1 MVENGT
7 ILENVEVGKD
17 IWLMS
22 VKAPAIAEKSLAGQ
36 FVNIRIHDCYEPLL
50 RRPISLHGIDKEKG
64 ILKFLYLVVGKG
76 TAMMTKM
83 EAGKTIDLLGP
94 LGKGFSL
101 DFSGKK
107 ALVIG
112 GGIGSAPLY
121 PVLKGIL
128 ANGKEATLILG
139 AYSKESIVG
148 LSFYE
153 NLGVT
158 VKVATEDGSMG
169 QQGFVTK
176 IAEDELKTGAYDFIY
191 TCGPIPMLKAV
202 ETLAEKYQVQ
212 GELSTEA
219 HMGCG
224 LGICLS
230 CAAKG
235 KDGKNRKVC
244 QDGPVFRLGDL
255 SYE

>member
-1 MVENGT
+1 MVELGR
-7 ILENVEVGKD
+7 ILENVQVGKD
-17 IWLMS
+17 IWYMS
-22 VKAPAIAEKSLAGQ
+22 VEAPKIAEKAAAGQ

-64 ILKFLYLVVGKG
+64 IVKFLYLVVGKG

-83 EAGKTIDLLGP
+83 EAGKTVDLLGP
-94 LGKGFSL
+94 LGKGFTF
-101 DFSGKK
+101 DFSGEK

-121 PVLKGIL
+121 PVLKEL
-128 ANGKEATLILG
+128 KAKGKNATLLLG

-153 NLGVT
+153 ALGVD

-169 QQGFVTK
+169 TKGFVTTP
-176 IAEDELKTGAYDFIY
+176 AEEELATGAYDYIY
-191 TCGPIPMLKAV
+191 VCGPLPMLKAV
-202 ETLAEKYQVQ
+202 EDLAEKYRVA
-212 GELSTEA
+212 GEVSTEA

-230 CAAKG
+230 CAALG
-235 KDGKNRKVC
+235 KDGKHRKVC
-244 QDGPVFRLGDL
+244 QDGPVFRLGEL
-255 SYE
+255 SYA